1 MYSIIIVD
9 DAQII
14 RSALHNYIKKMH
26 KDFRIAG
33 VFSNGAEAVSFLREH
48 PVNIVITD
56 IVMPEMDGLA
66 LSEYIYR
73 NFPGIITI
81 LISSYSEF
89 EYARKAISYGVS
101 TYLLKPLDFAEL
113 SQNLLDLKQKLD
125 TLHNSIHFQEEDIQ
139 IFFTDLICGRLTS
152 LDELEQR
159 FSSLTMSGKL
169 SEYKGCLLT
178 LNLDK
183 KNVLLQWQYGLE
195 TLTNALL
202 NGIRMSV
209 TACQCYYLFQSGAR
223 YFFLLLNRQE
233 IPAFSL
239 DAIENVFQ
247 ELLHFHCKLQIQTR
261 FSNIAELI
269 SYIPLRNEILRHT
282 RNDDDFNN
290 DEQTLQKIISYIQQ
304 HYAEDISREE
314 VADKVF
320 LSVSYFSRFF
330 KQRMGVSFSDYLI
343 SVRMEEAKKLL
354 LTRMKV
360 GDIAKKV
367 GFQSLNRFFINFRQY
382 TGFTPNEY
390 RRQVLKIEYNT
401 GETNASD
408 K

>member
-1 MYSIIIVD
+1 M
-9 DAQII
+9 
-14 RSALHNYIKKMH
+14 
-26 KDFRIAG
+26 
-33 VFSNGAEAVSFLREH
+33 
-48 PVNIVITD
+48 
-56 IVMPEMDGLA
+56 
-66 LSEYIYR
+66 
-73 NFPGIITI
+73 
-81 LISSYSEF
+81 
-89 EYARKAISYGVS
+89 
-101 TYLLKPLDFAEL
+101 
-113 SQNLLDLKQKLD
+113 
-125 TLHNSIHFQEEDIQ
+125 
-139 IFFTDLICGRLTS
+139 
-152 LDELEQR
+152 DELEQR

-195 TLTNALL
+195 TPTNALL

-239 DAIENVFQ
+239 EAIENVFQ

-330 KQRMGVSFSDYLI
+330 KQRTGVSFSDYLI
-343 SVRMEEAKKLL
+343 SVRMEEAKK
-354 LTRMKV
+354 TTAYKDESWGYCKKSWFPEPEPFFYQFQTIHRFH
-360 GDIAKKV
+360 AKRIP
-367 GFQSLNRFFINFRQY
+367 Q
-382 TGFTPNEY
+382 TG
-390 RRQVLKIEYNT
+390 
-401 GETNASD
+401 S
-408 K
+408 